1 MSTPTTDA
9 PGIVAESAAESGFA
23 PAAAESASQTPRGGL
38 AAEDRGDLAV
48 ENSEEESFK
57 QLLRDFVLGRSQ
69 NPDDMPGLR
78 FYVVFAGMLALALVG
93 VAAVATLIG
102 LIRWI
107 GSFFR

>member
-9 PGIVAESAAESGFA
+9 PGIVAESAAESGLA
-23 PAAAESASQTPRGGL
+23 PAAAESASQTPRG
-38 AAEDRGDLAV
+38 DLAT

-107 GSFFR
+107 GLFFR